1 MEVYVKKL
9 LVGSML
15 FAVLCTNICAAG
27 NWQAVPG
34 SSSAGWI
41 EQLSQAHWIA
51 AGARATNRV
60 VYVFSDPNCP
70 YCNDLWKALQ
80 VKRAADVQL
89 RYLLVAVIDDDSRAK
104 DAAILESQDPVATFD
119 AQERSY
125 ASGGIPGKASI
136 QPATAKTIAA
146 NELLMSAL
154 HIYGT
159 PGLIYLDEHNQVRLF
174 VGMPDDKQLQM
185 IVGKR

>member
-1 MEVYVKKL
+1 MKRL
-9 LVGSML
+9 LVGSVL
-15 FAVLCTNICAAG
+15 FAALWVNICAAG
-27 NWQAVPG
+27 NWQAVPSG
-34 SSSAGWI
+34 SSPGWI

-51 AGARATNRV
+51 AGARSTTRV

-104 DAAILESQDPVATFD
+104 DAAILESQDPGATFD
-119 AQERSY
+119 EQERNY
-125 ASGGIPGKASI
+125 ANGGIHGKATL
-136 QPATAKTIAA
+136 QPATASTIAT
-146 NELLMSAL
+146 NERLMSAL

-159 PGLIYLDEHNQVRLF
+159 PGLIYVDEHNQVRLF
-174 VGMPDDKQLQM
+174 VGMPDEEQLRM